1 MLSPELA
8 TELRAARPTASP
20 ELRGR
25 VLEVAAREEPP
36 RRTFALPPLRRFV
49 LVAVPA
55 AMAIAVGGA
64 FVHGLAKSG
73 PQSKQSAAHRSSGSA
88 GTAKQPNVGAPV
100 VPRAFRPQTST
111 LDKSFRAAVPN
122 ANGRL
127 QQYLASL
134 RIQVK
139 NLERLSDATKRA
151 MRFARLVG
159 GYVAYVRYTNPAHG
173 RGAASLIVRVPIDR
187 VQDVIAEYSNLGTIL
202 AQNVSVVDVTKA
214 VEEEAREIAR
224 LKTAIARIE
233 AEGVAPAEE
242 YRLRALQARLAYLT
256 KHRAATVRR
265 AQLARV
271 MLELTTK
278 PTQDENSAPASRFD
292 RTMSGAGGVLL
303 REAEILLYALIVA
316 GPLLLLGLG
325 AVTLGRMQR
334 RRFEQRVLERT

>member
-8 TELRAARPTASP
+8 AELRATRASASAQ
-20 ELRGR
+20 LRAR

-36 RRTFALPPLRRFV
+36 RRRFLLPPLRRSV
-49 LVAVPA
+49 LGAVAVA
-55 AMAIAVGGA
+55 VALAIGVGGA
-64 FVHGLAKSG
+64 LVHGVVNSNG
-73 PQSKQSAAHRSSGSA
+73 PSKQKVALRSESANTGNNHDSA
-88 GTAKQPNVGAPV
+88 I
-100 VPRAFRPQTST
+100 VPRALAPKTSA

-122 ANGRL
+122 TTGRL
-127 QQYLASL
+127 QQYGAYL

-139 NLERLSDATKRA
+139 NLDALSDATKRA

-159 GYVAYVRYTNPAHG
+159 GYVAYVRYTNSSHG

-187 VQDVIAEYSNLGTIL
+187 VQDVIAEYSSLGTIL
-202 AQNVSVVDVTKA
+202 AQNVSVADVTKA

-224 LKTAIARIE
+224 LKTEIAKIE
-233 AEGVAPAEE
+233 TGGVTPDEE
-242 YRLRALQARLAYLT
+242 YRLQVLQARLAYLT

-271 MLELTTK
+271 VLELTTK
-278 PTQDENSAPASRFD
+278 PKQGVAPASRFH
-292 RTMSGAGGVLL
+292 RTMSDAGGVLL

-325 AVTLGRMQR
+325 ALALGRIQR
-334 RRFEQRVLERT
+334 RRFEDRVLERT